1 MKELLEVGVHFGHQT
16 KKWNPKM
23 KKYIHTDKG
32 GIYIID
38 LQKTLEL
45 LIEAYEYI
53 RGAVSE
59 GAVVLFVG
67 TKKQTQDIIESY
79 AQDCGMPYVKN
90 RWLGGTLTNFETISR
105 RTRRIDEIEEMEKS
119 GIFEKLPKKE
129 VLGIKKEYE
138 KLLFNIGG
146 IRNMR
151 NLPDILYVIDPNKE
165 IIAVREAIKLKIPIV
180 AITDTNCDP
189 DLIDFVIPGND
200 DAIRSCNLLTSVI
213 CDAVKKGKEELVKL
227 EKTPEKEK
235 ELEERKKPEEK
246 KPVVKEAAEK
256 KPEEKKA
263 GVKKTGPKKAESKK
277 AEVKKS
283 ESKKVESKESEVK
296 KTESKKVESKESEVK
311 KGEKK
316 KPAVKKTKAKK
327 PAEKKPGAKKT
338 SDKKDKSVSKD
349 I

>member
-1 MKELLEVGVHFGHQT
+1 
-16 KKWNPKM
+16 M
-23 KKYIHTDKG
+23 KKYIHTDKD

-45 LIEAYEYI
+45 LLEAYEYV

-79 AQDCGMPYVKN
+79 AQDCEMPYVKN

-105 RTRRIDEIEEMEKS
+105 RTKRIDEIEEMEKS

-151 NLPDILYVIDPNKE
+151 SLPDILYVIDPNKE
-165 IIAVREAIKLKIPIV
+165 IIAVREAIKLNIPIV

-200 DAIRSCNLLTSVI
+200 DAIRSCDLLTSAI
-213 CDAVKKGKEELVKL
+213 CDAVKKGKEERVKL
-227 EKTPEKEK
+227 EKVAEEK
-235 ELEERKKPEEK
+235 KKPEEEEKRPVEEKAVEEKVEAK
-246 KPVVKEAAEK
+246 KAEEKKAEK
-256 KPEEKKA
+256 KEPEEKKSE
-263 GVKKTGPKKAESKK
+263 GKKTEAKKAE
-277 AEVKKS
+277 E
-283 ESKKVESKESEVK
+283 
-296 KTESKKVESKESEVK
+296 
-311 KGEKK
+311 K
-316 KPAVKKTKAKK
+316 KPAVKKPKAKK
-327 PAEKKPGAKKT
+327 SGEKKT
-338 SDKKDKSVSKD
+338 KSTSKD
-349 I
+349 TKRNKA